1 MFVSLEDFFNNYRIK
16 NGQIPN
22 EVTLNR
28 GLFRLKREI
37 RELKSMAD
45 VAIGNEIET
54 WNSNKFYEK
63 DEYVEF
69 GGKIFKSNIDG
80 NFNLEPGVSPMWE
93 RKDVVTFKEMVKKI
107 RMLNYHVE
115 FVDRRTIKTS
125 EMGGKDNSIITF
137 TYLNG
142 KTVSHDLHQ
151 VKPNIAY
158 RAEMNANSF
167 ALTNSIID
175 KASIDVSKDTIKF
188 HDIDGTEY
196 SLKIRSKGG
205 YELTDTI
212 VDNVKIADSKDTLT
226 FHKIDGTSYNLKI
239 KSKGGYEL
247 TDTILDSVNIAN
259 SKDTLTFHKIDGSTY
274 NLKIKSKGG
283 YELTDTIIDN
293 VSVAD
298 SKDTLT
304 FRKIDGTSYSLKIK
318 SKGGYELTDTILNN
332 VNVENAKITF
342 NKIDGKNYSFTI
354 NNVNHSATADKW
366 TTPRTMTVSDGTH
379 TTTVLIDG
387 SQDFTAKLPSTINA
401 ELNGNAKTATT
412 LKTARTIN
420 GTSFDGSSN
429 ITTNS
434 WGTSRNISITDGSS
448 TSTAVSVNGS
458 KDIILNLPSTINAN
472 NVVSFSGSGTDTITP
487 VLGSNGNGTSFT
499 INNVNNA
506 KNVTGLNLNG
516 HTLTIE

>member
-158 RAEMNANSF
+158 RAEMNANDF

-196 SLKIRSKGG
+196 SLKIR
-205 YELTDTI
+205 
-212 VDNVKIADSKDTLT
+212 
-226 FHKIDGTSYNLKI
+226 
-239 KSKGGYEL
+239 SKGGYEL

-318 SKGGYELTDTILNN
+318 SKGGYELTDTIIDN

-366 TTPRTMTVSDGTH
+366 TTPRTMTISDGTH

-412 LKTARTIN
+412 LKTTRTIN

-487 VLGSNGNGTSFT
+487 VLGSKGNGTSFT

>member
-158 RAEMNANSF
+158 RAEMNANDF
-167 ALTNSIID
+167 TLTNSIID

-212 VDNVKIADSKDTLT
+212 VDNVK
-226 FHKIDGTSYNLKI
+226 
-239 KSKGGYEL
+239 
-247 TDTILDSVNIAN
+247 
-259 SKDTLTFHKIDGSTY
+259 
-274 NLKIKSKGG
+274 
-283 YELTDTIIDN
+283 
-293 VSVAD
+293 VAD

-318 SKGGYELTDTILNN
+318 SKGGYELTDTIIDN

-366 TTPRTMTVSDGTH
+366 TTPRTMTVSDGAH

-487 VLGSNGNGTSFT
+487 VLGSKGNGTSFT